1 MPPHDFVQA
10 RANTA
15 GVTRVMVDGQPYL
28 PRHIVAANAPPHKVV
43 DVVLALLE
51 LAPSVPTT
59 TTLQLLAQKVLAVAP
74 VVGGLSNTI
83 YRVSGLQQLVR
94 ASTSSATSTTPP
106 NSLPQL
112 PFDDMLVRI
121 FGAEGMIDRDVETS
135 TFSALASLGHVPPYY
150 GRFGNGRLEGWIRMR
165 TLSVRELAQPPI
177 AALIAT
183 KVAVLHTQF
192 VIPESLQEFY
202 TTPSLWQQLEDWLAQ
217 ALRNTYQSSH
227 DKERAATLDLAT
239 IPAEF
244 VWCRSILPPASPVV
258 YCHNDLLAANIMYD
272 DGGDDNDNAT
282 LQLIDFEYGG
292 CNFRS
297 FDLANHWNEYAGGP
311 PKDTVPRY
319 DWLPPVAAQRLFC
332 RTYLQAAGGT
342 SEDIVDDADVEAL
355 RIEVQA
361 FMLPNHLYWGLWAIN
376 QAALEGCADYDYMRY
391 GMERLRQYH
400 VGKQE
405 WLRAAAAAESNGAS
419 GSRR

>member
-28 PRHIVAANAPPHKVV
+28 PRHVVAANAPPHAVV

-51 LAPSVPTT
+51 LAPAVRTT
-59 TTLQLLAQKVLAVAP
+59 TSLQLLEQKVLAVAP

-94 ASTSSATSTTPP
+94 ATSTT
-106 NSLPQL
+106 NSLPPL

-135 TFSALASLGHVPPYY
+135 TFSALARLGHVPPYY

-165 TLSVRELAQPPI
+165 TLSVRELAQPVI

-183 KVAVLHTQF
+183 KVAVLQTQF

-202 TTPSLWQQLEDWLAQ
+202 TTPSLWQQVEDWLAQ
-217 ALRNTYQSSH
+217 ALRNTYQCEH
-227 DKERAATLDLAT
+227 DATRAATLDLAT

-244 VWCRSILPPASPVV
+244 VWCQSILPPASPVV

-272 DGGDDNDNAT
+272 DGGGDNNDNAAT

-319 DWLPPVAAQRLFC
+319 DWLPTVAAQRLFC
-332 RTYLQAAGGT
+332 RTYLQAAVGT
-342 SEDIVDDADVEAL
+342 AEEDVVVDDADVEAL
-355 RIEVQA
+355 RTEVQA

-400 VGKQE
+400 AGKKE
-405 WLRAAAAAESNGAS
+405 WLRAAAAAAETNGAS
-419 GSRR
+419 ASPSSI